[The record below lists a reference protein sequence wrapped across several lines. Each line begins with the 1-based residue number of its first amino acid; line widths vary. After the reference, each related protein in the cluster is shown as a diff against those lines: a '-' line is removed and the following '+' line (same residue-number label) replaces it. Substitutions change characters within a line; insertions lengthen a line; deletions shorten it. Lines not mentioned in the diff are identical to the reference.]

1 MELAA
6 QVEQAAR
13 TLFKD
18 FYKLYSAEVSKAVV
32 LAAVADRAAA
42 EADVPA
48 AAPSA
53 RVEYSA
59 AKAISS

>member
-1 MELAA
+1 
-6 QVEQAAR
+6 VEQAAR
-13 TLFKD
+13 TPFKD